1 MHGPSSGEAWRR
13 ITAIR
18 ALAVAAGKPA
28 REMLR
33 ASDGAGSHEP
43 EEDRGPEAGGHKA
56 KPGDDHAFADEVPE
70 IRADHEQE
78 HERDEDRG
86 DRRVSKFKECEWDDW
101 KERGQEWRNAVDER
115 AEDRGELEGLLV
127 FLAES
132 SEHRSLDRADVE
144 LLLDPLRFVGTDRA
158 AHRKSDCRADR
169 RREDQ
174 GLAGFRRADRVRAD
188 DDPEDRE
195 GSVERADHEV
205 PADDRADVR
214 DFIVLPDPATPGPE
228 IHVIRSGSQVSR
240 GWSVRVVPRPP
251 ALDRGSGSSPERN
264 RVFRRL
270 CLGTPARR
278 IGGSRR
284 HPPGPPGR
292 EIRPSGHPSALWPT
306 GWRSPSS
313 RKRSPSTWT
322 S

>member
-1 MHGPSSGEAWRR
+1 MKN
-13 ITAIR
+13 T
-18 ALAVAAGKPA
+18 
-28 REMLR
+28 
-33 ASDGAGSHEP
+33 
-43 EEDRGPEAGGHKA
+43 
-56 KPGDDHAFADEVPE
+56 FT
-70 IRADHEQE
+70 
-78 HERDEDRG
+78 
-86 DRRVSKFKECEWDDW
+86 
-101 KERGQEWRNAVDER
+101 
-115 AEDRGELEGLLV
+115 LLF
-127 FLAES
+127 FLAICVTGANAQKVTGNTMPHIVKS
-132 SEHRSLDRADVE
+132 DNNLDR
-144 LLLDPLRFVGTDRA
+144 
-158 AHRKSDCRADR
+158 KSTRLNSSHSQISYAVFCLKKTDR

-174 GLAGFRRADRVRAD
+174 GLVSFRRADRVRAD

-195 GSVERADHEV
+195 GSVECADHEV

-214 DFIVLPDPATPGPE
+214 DFVVLPDSATPSPE

-251 ALDRGSGSSPERN
+251 ALDRDSGSSPERN

-284 HPPGPPGR
+284 HPPGRPGR